1 MIFAIL
7 YVYLGNHYGY
17 QGGYKVKTRNILQSV
32 LATSVLVI
40 SGLGCNK
47 KSSDTAALVNAS
59 FKMTGSNSAATVA
72 NLQKP
77 NWLDLLMPKAFAL
90 TPSVVIDASGSTVNL
105 SQVFVVIKSIEF
117 EAEES
122 DVAGE
127 VDGDEVEFQGP
138 YVVDL
143 LTNSPLVLDTQT
155 ITSKAI
161 KRIKMQ
167 FHKAETLPASA
178 PTLLQNHSILIQGSV
193 GGRSFTYLADDS
205 TEIQIAGPSS
215 FVPSE
220 GSQVLVELQLAN
232 MFKQINLASVTN
244 GATISAGSRFAGT
257 NLCPLID
264 SSAQDL
270 YTCFR
275 KALEK
280 HADAGDD
287 RDGNGDLG
295 DIEDSVK

>member
-1 MIFAIL
+1 MR
-7 YVYLGNHYGY
+7 
-17 QGGYKVKTRNILQSV
+17 KRNILQSV
-32 LATSVLVI
+32 LATSVLMI
-40 SGLGCNK
+40 SGLGCSKN
-47 KSSDTAALVNAS
+47 SADTAAQVNAS
-59 FKMTGSNSAATVA
+59 FKMTGSSAAATVA
-72 NLQKP
+72 NFQKT
-77 NWLDLLMPKAFAL
+77 NWIDLLLPKALAL
-90 TPSVVIDASGSTVNL
+90 TPSVLADSSGLAVNL

-117 EAEES
+117 ESEES
-122 DVAGE
+122 EVAGE

-143 LTNSPLVLDTQT
+143 LTNSPLVLDTQA
-155 ITSKAI
+155 ITSKPI

-178 PTLLQNHSILIQGSV
+178 PTLLQNNSILIQGTV
-193 GGRSFTYLADDS
+193 GGNNFTYLADDS

-232 MFKQINLASVTN
+232 MFKQINMSSVTN
-244 GATISAGSRFAGT
+244 GATISAGNRIAGA

-264 SSAQDL
+264 TSAQDL

-295 DIEDSVK
+295 ETEDNVK